1 MTRDAAS
8 SAARAA
14 GGGRGPAASAALTPR
29 ERMVLRA
36 AREIREGET
45 VFVGTRLPLL
55 AYLVAKA
62 THARGA
68 TALYENGLIREEAA
82 RELLFT
88 MGDPPNI
95 LDATCAS
102 TMLDVM
108 GMMQA
113 GRVDLGI
120 LGAAEVDRY
129 GNLNSTEVRASGDG
143 TGAGVVRLP
152 GSGGAADILSLAR
165 RTIVLVP
172 LEKRRFVERVS
183 FRTSPGHGDGPGW
196 RARVGLPVASGP
208 SAIITT
214 HAVFRFD
221 RAIEEA
227 YLYELY
233 EGVSVDHV
241 LIRMSWEPRIAQPVG
256 LTRPFTDEEIGALRR
271 IDPDGFWTG
280 PARGPDR
287 GPGAGPRP

>member
-1 MTRDAAS
+1 MTAPLA
-8 SAARAA
+8 
-14 GGGRGPAASAALTPR
+14 PR

-62 THARGA
+62 THAPSA
-68 TALYENGLIREEAA
+68 VALYENGLIREEAA

-95 LDATCAS
+95 LDATMAG
-102 TMLDVM
+102 TTLDVM
-108 GMMQA
+108 GLMAA
-113 GRVDLGI
+113 GRVDLGF

-129 GNLNSTEVRASGDG
+129 GNLNSTEG
-143 TGAGVVRLP
+143 TDAAGRPTRLP

-165 RTIVLVP
+165 RSVVLVP
-172 LEKRRFVERVS
+172 HERRRLVERVR
-183 FRTSPGHGDGPGW
+183 FRTSPGRGDGPGW
-196 RARVGLPVASGP
+196 RARAGLPSGGP
-208 SAIITT
+208 AAIITT

-221 RAIEEA
+221 RALEEA
-227 YLYELY
+227 YLSEVFP
-233 EGVSVDHV
+233 GITVDHV
-241 LIRMSWEPRIAQPVG
+241 LAGMSWEPRVAQPLG
-256 LTRPFTDEEIGALRR
+256 MTRPFSDEEIAALRR

-280 PARGPDR
+280 A
-287 GPGAGPRP
+287 GAVTAAAP

>member
-1 MTRDAAS
+1 VTAPLA
-8 SAARAA
+8 
-14 GGGRGPAASAALTPR
+14 PR

-62 THARGA
+62 THAPSA
-68 TALYENGLIREEAA
+68 VALYENGLIREEAA

-95 LDATCAS
+95 LDATMAG
-102 TMLDVM
+102 TTLDVM
-108 GMMQA
+108 GLMAA
-113 GRVDLGI
+113 GRVDLGF

-129 GNLNSTEVRASGDG
+129 GNLNSTEGVDADG
-143 TGAGVVRLP
+143 RTTRLP

-165 RTIVLVP
+165 RSVVLVP
-172 LEKRRFVERVS
+172 HERRRLVERVR
-183 FRTSPGHGDGPGW
+183 FRTSPGRGDGPGW
-196 RARVGLPVASGP
+196 RASMGLPSGGP

-221 RAIEEA
+221 HVLEEA
-227 YLYELY
+227 YLYEVFP
-233 EGVSVDHV
+233 GVTVDHV
-241 LIRMSWEPRIAQPVG
+241 LVGMSWEPRIAQPLG
-256 LTRPFTDEEIGALRR
+256 MTRFFSDEEVGALRR
-271 IDPDGFWTG
+271 IDPEGFWTG
-280 PARGPDR
+280 AGSATTAAAPSSQGGPS
-287 GPGAGPRP
+287 

>member
-1 MTRDAAS
+1 
-8 SAARAA
+8 
-14 GGGRGPAASAALTPR
+14 
-29 ERMVLRA
+29 MVLRA
-36 AREIREGET
+36 AREIKEGET

-102 TMLDVM
+102 TTIDVM

-129 GNLNSTEVRASGDG
+129 GNLNSTEVRSAGATGGESGDEARAIGGEAG
-143 TGAGVVRLP
+143 TPGRGVVRLP

-172 LEKRRFVERVS
+172 LEKRRFVERVA

-196 RARVGLPVASGP
+196 RARVGLPAAGGP
-208 SAIITT
+208 SAIVTT

-227 YLYELY
+227 YLYEVY

-241 LIRMSWEPRIAQPVG
+241 RVRMSWEPRVAQPVG
-256 LTRPFTDEEIGALRR
+256 LTKPFTGEEIGALRR
-271 IDPDGFWTG
+271 IDPEGFWT
-280 PARGPDR
+280 R
-287 GPGAGPRP
+287 PGA